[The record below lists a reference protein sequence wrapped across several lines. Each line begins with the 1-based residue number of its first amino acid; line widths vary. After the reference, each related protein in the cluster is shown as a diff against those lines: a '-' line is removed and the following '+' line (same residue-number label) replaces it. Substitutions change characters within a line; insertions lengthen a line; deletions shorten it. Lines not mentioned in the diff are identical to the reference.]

1 MIFLTVGTQGP
12 FERLIRAVDMWCA
25 SSPARPRVFGQIA
38 SPVAG
43 SFVPKNFEWV
53 SRLDPDEFNTRF
65 SAADL
70 IISHAGMGTIISA
83 LQAGKQIVVMP
94 RRLHLMEHRN
104 DHQLATVKQMAG
116 RAGLH
121 VAADENSFAQ
131 TAEHALSLASGESTP
146 QIPEFADT
154 GFTAALR
161 GFILSADK

>member
-12 FERLIRAVDMWCA
+12 FERLVRAVDMWCA
-25 SSPARPRVFGQIA
+25 SSPAGPRVFGQIA
-38 SPVAG
+38 SPAAG
-43 SFVPKNFEWV
+43 SYVPKNFEWV
-53 SRLDPDEFNTRF
+53 ARLAPEQFNARF

-94 RRLHLMEHRN
+94 RRAHLMEHRN

-121 VAADENSFAQ
+121 VAADEDSFAQ
-131 TAEHALSLASGESTP
+131 TAERALSLASGESTP

-154 GFTAALR
+154 GLTAALR
-161 GFILSADK
+161 DFILAVDR